1 MAKVLITEKINPIGI
16 EVIKNAGHEVIQME
30 TLEESEL
37 KEKIKDVDA
46 ALVRILPI
54 TREILGGAKNL
65 KILSKHGVGVD
76 TFDIEAAKE
85 LGIALTTT
93 PDANG
98 RSVAEHAFALMMSLA
113 KNIVPVSE
121 EYKRIGFAAK
131 NYKEGVEVTG
141 KTLGIIGCG
150 KIGRRMAK
158 MAHNG
163 FDMRVLV
170 YDPYITEVPEGCE
183 LVSEKERVLSES
195 DFISLHCYLSDET
208 FHFIGK
214 KEFALM
220 KPTAYLINCARGP
233 VVDEPALIDALLNEK
248 LAGAGLDVTE
258 AEPLDPESPL
268 FKLPNV
274 IVTPHYAPTTREAA
288 TAVSRIAGENIV
300 NFLRD
305 GSCVGR
311 IV

>member
-54 TREILGGAKNL
+54 TREILEGAKNL

-76 TFDIEAAKE
+76 NFDIEAAKE

-98 RSVAEHAFALMMSLA
+98 RSVAEHTFALMMSLA

-163 FDMRVLV
+163 FA
-170 YDPYITEVPEGCE
+170 EC
-183 LVSEKERVLSES
+183 
-195 DFISLHCYLSDET
+195 LH
-208 FHFIGK
+208 
-214 KEFALM
+214 LM
-220 KPTAYLINCARGP
+220 
-233 VVDEPALIDALLNEK
+233 
-248 LAGAGLDVTE
+248 
-258 AEPLDPESPL
+258 
-268 FKLPNV
+268 
-274 IVTPHYAPTTREAA
+274 
-288 TAVSRIAGENIV
+288 
-300 NFLRD
+300 
-305 GSCVGR
+305 
-311 IV
+311 

>member
-76 TFDIEAAKE
+76 NFDIEAAKE

-98 RSVAEHAFALMMSLA
+98 RSVAEHTFALMMSLA

-170 YDPYITEVPEGCE
+170 YDPYITEVPEGCNDSPVISPPGFCFK
-183 LVSEKERVLSES
+183 LGAILTSES
-195 DFISLHCYLSDET
+195 G
-208 FHFIGK
+208 IG
-214 KEFALM
+214 
-220 KPTAYLINCARGP
+220 NR
-233 VVDEPALIDALLNEK
+233 
-248 LAGAGLDVTE
+248 
-258 AEPLDPESPL
+258 
-268 FKLPNV
+268 
-274 IVTPHYAPTTREAA
+274 
-288 TAVSRIAGENIV
+288 
-300 NFLRD
+300 
-305 GSCVGR
+305 
-311 IV
+311 